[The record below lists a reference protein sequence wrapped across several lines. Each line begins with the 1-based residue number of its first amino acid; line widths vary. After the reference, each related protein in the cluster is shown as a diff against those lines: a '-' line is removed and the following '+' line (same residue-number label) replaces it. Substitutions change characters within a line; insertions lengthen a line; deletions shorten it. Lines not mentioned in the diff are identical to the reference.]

1 MKAAPF
7 ALIVIGVLLVLFAVA
22 AQGDVAPRIAFLA
35 IGVLA
40 IFGAGVLQVLARRSG

>member
-7 ALIVIGVLLVLFAVA
+7 ALILIGVLLVLLAVIS
-22 AQGDVAPRIAFLA
+22 QGDVAPRIAFLA

-40 IFGAGVLQVLARRSG
+40 IFGAGLLPVLVRRSS